1 MGRPVARVVG
11 ESQDTGST
19 RQYAVRGRKRARTP
33 YRVREQKRRLPVVVA
48 LGVVVVVVAAM
59 VVVAMVVVVVIL
71 YISV

>member
-48 LGVVVVVVAAM
+48 LGVVVVVV
-59 VVVAMVVVVVIL
+59 VVAAMVVVVVML